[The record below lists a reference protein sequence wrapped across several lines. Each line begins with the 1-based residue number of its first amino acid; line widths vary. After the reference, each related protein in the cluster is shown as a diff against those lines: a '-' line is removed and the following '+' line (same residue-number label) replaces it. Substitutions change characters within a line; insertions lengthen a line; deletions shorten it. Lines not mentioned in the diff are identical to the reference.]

1 MTARGSYSD
10 YLTLADRLDEYD
22 RSERIA
28 ALLDCQWASKLA
40 DEAYIRLTQ
49 QAIACGL
56 PWSTEMTVSEWSR
69 HRTASFQN
77 MRRAA

>member
-1 MTARGSYSD
+1 MSAGSYSD

-40 DEAYIRLTQ
+40 DEAHDRLFA
-49 QAIACGL
+49 QAIDCGIPL
-56 PWSTEMTVSEWSR
+56 IRDETIVEWSR
-69 HRTASFQN
+69 RRTASFQN